1 MLGYLYAYVLG
12 GLTFLPLL
20 VILLLREFAVAS
32 PRRDT
37 TNPILATVYIRIYA
51 SVPIGDAD
59 PYKARK
65 IEIDTASEL
74 KEKGTEDG
82 PRTKLENSSLPPPP
96 GANKHLTGWMTVRR
110 SFNPPGSQPIG
121 SALSKTATTEGTLI
135 ENIKYDVS
143 GDDKEKDTSS
153 VTTTSSSGKYSTM
166 ILNSYRSIVESRS
179 GTPSATSSP
188 ANAGASGS
196 ATAPTAS
203 HPPKEFLFCALKG
216 SVLFMYEDEDQKE
229 CVGVIGVDGF
239 TVGISRGDE
248 EDPELDSKGKGTMLD
263 GELFAKRN
271 AIVLRQIPQL
281 AERRKGA
288 RRNTGGRPRSNTAM
302 NALFKGMDDGG
313 LPGTPG
319 ATSNAETSMADEE
332 ALRRRKERKERQRE
346 RERIEAQPWYFF
358 AKNNVKYV
366 PYLRSVAGSLG

>member
-1 MLGYLYAYVLG
+1 
-12 GLTFLPLL
+12 
-20 VILLLREFAVAS
+20 
-32 PRRDT
+32 
-37 TNPILATVYIRIYA
+37 
-51 SVPIGDAD
+51 
-59 PYKARK
+59 
-65 IEIDTASEL
+65 
-74 KEKGTEDG
+74 
-82 PRTKLENSSLPPPP
+82 
-96 GANKHLTGWMTVRR
+96 
-110 SFNPPGSQPIG
+110 
-121 SALSKTATTEGTLI
+121 
-135 ENIKYDVS
+135 
-143 GDDKEKDTSS
+143 
-153 VTTTSSSGKYSTM
+153 
-166 ILNSYRSIVESRS
+166 
-179 GTPSATSSP
+179 
-188 ANAGASGS
+188 
-196 ATAPTAS
+196 
-203 HPPKEFLFCALKG
+203 
-216 SVLFMYEDEDQKE
+216 MYEDEDQKD

-248 EDPELDSKGKGTMLD
+248 EDPELDFKGKGKMLD

-319 ATSNAETSMADEE
+319 GATSNAETSMADEE

-366 PYLRSVAGSLG
+366 PYLRRMAGSLG